1 MDNKTEYII
10 SLKDLFTDK
19 VNNAER
25 AAAGLES
32 RAGSL
37 QGTIAKIGATIGL
50 AAMAKGIFDAGT
62 NMESLNVSLKT
73 MLGSKEEADKLV
85 AQMVEF
91 ASTTPFQQSEVQ
103 TAGKQLLAYGIE
115 AKNIIPTLRQLGDVS
130 AGLGQPI
137 GEIAYLYGTIKTQ
150 GKAMTVDIKQFA
162 NRGIPIYEELAK
174 VTGKSGAALQKYIED
189 GKIGFPQIQKAFE
202 NMSGAGGK
210 FAGLTGELAKTTGG
224 QWSNMKDTI
233 EQLAVTIFKELQP
246 AINWFIKAMV
256 SAVGVVKNIISFI
269 KEHKSVLKALA
280 LAIGTV
286 VTAIFLYNKYLAI
299 SAAISRAY
307 ATFQAVQMVASLTG
321 ATTAQLALN
330 VAMEMN
336 PIGLVI
342 MALAGL
348 VAAISLVIDH
358 YNMLTDT
365 YEKVGADFKNQKVAE
380 ETKRVNELADAY
392 KKAGYSK
399 YAAEKMALDAENMA
413 IDATIKKLALQYQ
426 EAQLQL
432 QILTN
437 KMAGAGPLG
446 LIYKSEVDE
455 QLKNVLALKEAMGAA
470 VGQKSVLKS
479 TVFSTAQSAGKGIA
493 DAKIDTGTDKVKANT
508 HNVITINI
516 DKLIEKFTI
525 TTNTVGESAGSIKEQ
540 VVKAM
545 IEAVNDSQIIAGI

>member
-25 AAAGLES
+25 AAAGLET

-37 QGTIAKIGATIGL
+37 QGTIARIGATLGI

-85 AQMVEF
+85 AQMVDF

-137 GEIAYLYGTIKTQ
+137 GDIAYLYGTIKTQ

-174 VTGKSGAALQKYIED
+174 VTGKYGAALQKYIED

-210 FAGLTGELAKTTGG
+210 FAGLTSELAKTTGG

-246 AINWFIKAMV
+246 AINWFIKAV
-256 SAVGVVKNIISFI
+256 SALIGYIKSLIEFIKQHSTVFKTLVVAILVGV
-269 KEHKSVLKALA
+269 AA
-280 LAIGTV
+280 MYAWR
-286 VTAIFLYNKYLAI
+286 
-299 SAAISRAY
+299 AAIVIARA
-307 ATFQAVQMVASLTG
+307 VTG
-321 ATTAQLALN
+321 AMFLVDMIKYIASTQGMTFATAAWTVAQESLN
-330 VAMEMN
+330 VAMTAN
-336 PIGLVI
+336 PIGIVIAAVAALAAGIYLVI
-342 MALAGL
+342 NNYEELEKQYEQRINKNLAQATDDETKAVL
-348 VAAISLVIDH
+348 DLAAA
-358 YNMLTDT
+358 
-365 YEKVGADFKNQKVAE
+365 YEKQG
-380 ETKRVNELADAY
+380 L
-392 KKAGYSK
+392 KK
-399 YAAEKMALDAENMA
+399 
-413 IDATIKKLALQYQ
+413 Q
-426 EAQLQL
+426 EAQDRALMIERKQMQLEYDRAKQQTELAKNALSKSPGVGMVEEQL
-432 QILTN
+432 QDAYRQKLE
-437 KMAGAGPLG
+437 A
-446 LIYKSEVDE
+446 
-455 QLKNVLALKEAMGAA
+455 QNVAA
-470 VGQKSVLKS
+470 VKRNAL
-479 TVFSTAQSAGKGIA
+479 FAKGIFDSTNA
-493 DAKIDTGTDKVKANT
+493 GVKPGDVKIDAGTNSVKANT
-508 HNVITINI
+508 HNIITINI

-525 TTNTVGESAGSIKEQ
+525 TTATMGESVGSIKEQ